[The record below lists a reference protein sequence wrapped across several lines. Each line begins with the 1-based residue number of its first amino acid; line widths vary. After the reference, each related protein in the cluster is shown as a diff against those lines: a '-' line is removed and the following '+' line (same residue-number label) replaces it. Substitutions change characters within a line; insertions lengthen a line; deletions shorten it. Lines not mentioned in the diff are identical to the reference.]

1 MESVLAANGYA
12 SASQTTAS
20 PRGVEYQVFSRVTR
34 ELSQAKDLEKKDFP
48 KRAAAIHRNMRLW
61 TLIAADVALE
71 SNGLPAD
78 LRSKLFYLSEFT
90 RQHSNKVLA
99 GEAELDPLIDIN
111 LTVMQGLRGAPQAEQ
126 GPA

>member
-34 ELSQAKDLEKKDFP
+34 ELSQAKSFDKTEFP
-48 KRAAAIHRNMRLW
+48 KLAAAIHRNMRMW
-61 TLIAADVALE
+61 TIIAADVALE
-71 SNGLPAD
+71 GNGLPAE

-99 GEAELDPLIDIN
+99 GEADLDPLIDIN
-111 LTVMQGLRGAPQAEQ
+111 LTVMQGLKGNPQTEKRSK
-126 GPA
+126 